1 MSAESPESHIL
12 DKDHHHH
19 HHRQHH
25 QPQRLRSRAREP
37 SVSAKKKKKKKLTHA
52 TAQSK
57 SENKREV
64 KNGWFAIRDI
74 IDEKFERG
82 KTYYLVDWEGTD
94 ETGNPH
100 VPSWEPKQNVTSL
113 AINDWMV
120 RKARSKYTQGKL
132 DVVIGDIEPS
142 MQEFNARESGS
153 VSTSNRHHQGAK
165 KRPLEHSSLYESGL
179 SEEHASK
186 LPKLKLKL
194 TETPSAFPR
203 SAGHD
208 LGHYKELAE
217 RQSELDHDNSHNHP
231 SDDTQG
237 DPKPYKSRI
246 VIRLPRDP
254 TFPAD
259 QYVRVPPDSQQ
270 TDSQQSSQLT
280 DARAALVRETEVESQ
295 EQRIVPDSQEI
306 YSALVSDVHS
316 SIPDHLNSFETSP
329 LRERAVVASQQEER
343 LQHPESFGHSTEIP
357 SRQPDRPFVGNQG
370 NVSTSTFLIGTVVGS
385 TAPDNSQSTI
395 GKGNPRFLTQE
406 GLNVDVVPPTS
417 QPTSFASTQPHEL
430 AWDEHISTAS
440 ISQDQNQAPAISN
453 SSQAAQVVLPL
464 SSQQGGLATYSE
476 AAFTVYD
483 DSIVPDTVPD
493 TVRRNAQDKRDPQ
506 NSSQALSEVD
516 GNTRNTSFS
525 EDQQPELDIEPSRA
539 ELSQTIPEKPADF
552 GADEMRFGPPTFGS
566 EPPAAPTNM
575 DTDQPVRYTARERL
589 RLIRE
594 QNFEALNDMF
604 PERKVEME
612 MEARARAAS
621 ADVGS
626 SAGPQPDIQ
635 EAPIAQAPASRDISP
650 LTPVNLTS
658 QSFLVPP
665 LETAADNTSSDH
677 QLPVPETTQ
686 TPVEQEKEAE
696 LGLEES
702 GPVEVAVEVGYDA
715 HEEEQPA
722 TLDPSALTLSIEHDM
737 DVSPSMPVHD
747 ALHTSLQIPDP
758 DEFIIPHEE
767 EETPLGYPRS
777 LLPYV
782 PTGPNEYLVTLP
794 FYNPCRP
801 VYNDVLRDN
810 EELIRE
816 YNAAF
821 LVSPHQ
827 TPHPTTVSKIDEMFS
842 RLFDIC
848 DLPPFIET
856 TTTMTPAELTK
867 HVVNTNAKFAFVAEL
882 LVYLAEENSDK
893 KVLILSR
900 PGKVMDFLGNLIE
913 TRGYRYIRS
922 GLEIVGPSSAEHSL
936 TVAIS
941 STLDNSSSIP
951 EDIDVVI
958 AYDHTYRPEL
968 LPQRVRERSILMVLT
983 NICSIQHLNM
993 RVSENLEPLERKNV
1007 LVLALVRAMRYIED
1021 VDDSLIVKFHL
1032 AAETFCK
1039 YIQDP
1044 DDDDFYWEPYEVPE
1058 DVFED
1063 LHAASSQSQVSQSVL
1078 GPFGTDQLP
1087 GSRKRSHEGEDDDI
1101 SSKRPRVSQ
1110 PTVVTHVSHIS
1121 DSLKG
1126 LIGDDTVDE
1135 SPKAMLSVSVGKL
1148 EKLSAKVT
1156 SLKAKLRESQM
1167 REKQFRQLSD
1177 RSKKEVDNYAST
1189 VRLVQEKYMNSLKDR
1204 GTYEDEYYK
1213 AKEEALAA
1221 SASLDSK
1228 RRELDDLKEKFAE
1241 QEKRLSATHE
1251 SLLKSANPE
1260 VAKMARLEKELEESK
1275 IKVQILEKKA
1285 ALANNELEYAK
1296 NAYQDASQRAAELQT
1311 ENRALE
1317 QRVEE
1322 LHRKA
1327 DDNMVQI
1334 NQIYAESESKELL
1347 RLLNEQKSIVRDRD
1361 LELIRLRDEL
1371 RMLKENRRG
1380 TRQSSVPRSPR
1391 LSAFGVNSPRN
1402 GGRTTKGSSSSRGT
1416 SPAPA
1421 TGIFEAGG
1429 GIGTP
1434 VPNSRAFHLRE
1445 SRF

>member
-1 MSAESPESHIL
+1 MSAEPSKSHIL
-12 DKDHHHH
+12 DS

-25 QPQRLRSRAREP
+25 QRQRPRSRPRPQEA
-37 SVSAKKKKKKKLTHA
+37 SKSTNKKKKKLTHA
-52 TAQSK
+52 AGQAK

-120 RKARSKYTQGKL
+120 RKARSKHTQEKI
-132 DVVIGDIEPS
+132 DAVIGDTNPS

-153 VSTSNRHHQGAK
+153 VSTSNRHHQGCAK
-165 KRPLEHSSLYESGL
+165 KRPLEHSSLYEPGL
-179 SEEHASK
+179 SEEPASK
-186 LPKLKLKL
+186 LPKLRLKL
-194 TETPSAFPR
+194 TGNPSALPR
-203 SAGHD
+203 SAGWD
-208 LGHYKELAE
+208 LGLSKELAE
-217 RQSELDHDNSHNHP
+217 RQGELNHDNSHNHL
-231 SDDTQG
+231 SDDIQG

-259 QYVRVPPDSQQ
+259 QYMRVPSDSQQ
-270 TDSQQSSQLT
+270 TDSQQSSRLA
-280 DARAALVRETEVESQ
+280 DAHAALAHESEVESQ
-295 EQRIVPDSQEI
+295 EQRTVPDSQEI
-306 YSALVSDVHS
+306 YSALISDVHN
-316 SIPDHLNSFETSP
+316 SIPDHLNSFGTSQP
-329 LRERAVVASQQEER
+329 QERVVVASQREER

-357 SRQPDRPFVGNQG
+357 SRQPDRPFVGNQE

-385 TAPDNSQSTI
+385 TAPGNSQSTI
-395 GKGNPRFLTQE
+395 GKANPGFLIQE

-417 QPTSFASTQPHEL
+417 QPTSFASTLPHDL
-430 AWDEHISTAS
+430 AWDEHISTS
-440 ISQDQNQAPAISN
+440 GSQDQNQAPVTSN
-453 SSQAAQVVLPL
+453 NSQAAQVVLPL

-483 DSIVPDTVPD
+483 ESIAPDTVL
-493 TVRRNAQDKRDPQ
+493 RNAQGKHDPQ
-506 NSSQALSEVD
+506 NSSQALSELD
-516 GNTRNTSFS
+516 GNIRNTSFS
-525 EDQQPELDIEPSRA
+525 EDQQPELEPEPSRV
-539 ELSQTIPEKPADF
+539 ELSQTISGKPVDF
-552 GADEMRFGPPTFGS
+552 GVDKMRLGPPTFGS
-566 EPPAAPTNM
+566 EQPAAPTDM

-594 QNFEALNDMF
+594 HHFEALNDIF
-604 PERKVEME
+604 PQRKTEME
-612 MEARARAAS
+612 TETETETGAA
-621 ADVGS
+621 AVNTDMGS
-626 SAGPQPDIQ
+626 SVGPQQDNQ
-635 EAPIAQAPASRDISP
+635 EAPIVQAPASRDISP
-650 LTPVNLTS
+650 LTPVNLAS
-658 QSFLVPP
+658 QSSLVPT
-665 LETAADNTSSDH
+665 LETAANETSSDH
-677 QLPVPETTQ
+677 QLPVPETTH
-686 TPVEQEKEAE
+686 TPVDQEKEIG
-696 LGLEES
+696 LGLEEN
-702 GPVEVAVEVGYDA
+702 GPAEVGYDTR
-715 HEEEQPA
+715 EEEQPA

-737 DVSPSMPVHD
+737 DVSPSIPAHD
-747 ALHTSLQIPDP
+747 ALHTSLQIPD
-758 DEFIIPHEE
+758 EFIIPHEE
-767 EETPLGYPRS
+767 DETPLGYPRS

-794 FYNPCRP
+794 FYNSCRP

-821 LVSPHQ
+821 RVSPYR
-827 TPHPTTVSKIDEMFS
+827 TPHPATVSKVDEMFS

-856 TTTMTPAELTK
+856 TATMTPVEITK
-867 HVVNTNAKFAFVAEL
+867 HLVNTNAKFAFVAEL

-900 PGKVMDFLGNLIE
+900 PGKVMDFLGNIVE
-913 TRGYRYIRS
+913 TGGYRYIRS
-922 GLEIVGPSSAEHSL
+922 GLEIVGPTSAEHSL

-941 STLDNSSSIP
+941 STLDNPSSIP

-968 LPQRVRERSILMVLT
+968 LPQTVRERSILMILT

-993 RVSENLEPLERKNV
+993 RVSENLESLERKNV
-1007 LVLALVRAMRYIED
+1007 LVLALVKAMRYIED

-1032 AAETFCK
+1032 AAENFCK

-1044 DDDDFYWEPYEVPE
+1044 DDDDFYWDPCEVPE

-1063 LHAASSQSQVSQSVL
+1063 LHAANSQSQVSQSIL
-1078 GPFGTDQLP
+1078 GAFGTDQLP

-1110 PTVVTHVSHIS
+1110 PTLVTHASRIS

-1135 SPKAMLSVSVGKL
+1135 SPKAMLLVSVDKL

-1156 SLKAKLRESQM
+1156 NLEAKLHESQM

-1177 RSKKEVDNYAST
+1177 RSKKEVDDYAST
-1189 VRLVQEKYMNSLKDR
+1189 VRLVQEKYMTSLKDR
-1204 GTYEDEYYK
+1204 GSYEDQYYK

-1221 SASLDSK
+1221 TASLESK
-1228 RRELDDLKEKFAE
+1228 RREYDDLKEKFEE
-1241 QEKRLSATHE
+1241 QQKRLSAAHE

-1260 VAKMARLEKELEESK
+1260 VAKTVRLEKDLEDFK
-1275 IKVQILEKKA
+1275 VKVQSLEKKVT
-1285 ALANNELEYAK
+1285 LANNELEYAK

-1322 LHRKA
+1322 LNRKA
-1327 DDNMVQI
+1327 DDNTVKI
-1334 NQIYAESESKELL
+1334 NQIYVESESKELL

-1361 LELIRLRDEL
+1361 LELNRLRDEL

-1402 GGRTTKGSSSSRGT
+1402 GGRTKGSSSSRGT

-1421 TGIFEAGG
+1421 TGIFETGG

-1434 VPNSRAFHLRE
+1434 VPNSRASHLRE

>member
-1 MSAESPESHIL
+1 MSAEPPKSHIL
-12 DKDHHHH
+12 DSHHHH

-25 QPQRLRSRAREP
+25 QRQRPRSQPREASTP
-37 SVSAKKKKKKKLTHA
+37 TKKKKKKLTHA
-52 TAQSK
+52 TGQGK
-57 SENKREV
+57 SEDKREV

-120 RKARSKYTQGKL
+120 RKARSKYTQDKL
-132 DVVIGDIEPS
+132 DVVVGDVSPS
-142 MQEFNARESGS
+142 MQEFNTRESGS
-153 VSTSNRHHQGAK
+153 VSTSNRQHQGRAK
-165 KRPLEHSSLYESGL
+165 KRLLEHSSLYESGL
-179 SEEHASK
+179 SEEPASK
-186 LPKLKLKL
+186 LPKLKLKI
-194 TETPSAFPR
+194 TEKPSALSR

-208 LGHYKELAE
+208 LGHTKEL
-217 RQSELDHDNSHNHP
+217 SEPQGELNHDNLHTHP
-231 SDDTQG
+231 SDDIQG

-259 QYVRVPPDSQQ
+259 QYVCVPPDSQQ
-270 TDSQQSSQLT
+270 TDSQQSSQL
-280 DARAALVRETEVESQ
+280 AGAHAALAHESEVESQ
-295 EQRIVPDSQEI
+295 EQRTVPDSQEI
-306 YSALVSDVHS
+306 HSALISDVHS
-316 SIPDHLNSFETSP
+316 SIPDHLSSFGASQ
-329 LRERAVVASQQEER
+329 LQLQGRAVVASQREER
-343 LQHPESFGHSTEIP
+343 LQRPESFGNSTEIP

-370 NVSTSTFLIGTVVGS
+370 NLSTSTFLIGTVVGS

-395 GKGNPRFLTQE
+395 GKENPSFLTQE

-417 QPTSFASTQPHEL
+417 QPTSFASTLPHEL
-430 AWDEHISTAS
+430 AWDEYISATS
-440 ISQDQNQAPAISN
+440 ISQDQSQAPVTSN
-453 SSQAAQVVLPL
+453 NSQAAQVVLPL

-476 AAFTVYD
+476 ATFAVYD
-483 DSIVPDTVPD
+483 DSVVPDTVL
-493 TVRRNAQDKRDPQ
+493 RNAQDKRNPQ
-506 NSSQALSEVD
+506 HSSQALSELD
-516 GNTRNTSFS
+516 GNTRNTSFA
-525 EDQQPELDIEPSRA
+525 EDQQPELEPELSDA
-539 ELSQTIPEKPADF
+539 ELLQIIPAKPVDF
-552 GADEMRFGPPTFGS
+552 GANKMPLGPPTFGS
-566 EPPAAPTNM
+566 QQPAAPTNM
-575 DTDQPVRYTARERL
+575 DTDQPARLTARERL

-594 QNFEALNDMF
+594 RHFETLNDNF
-604 PERKVEME
+604 PRRKAQV
-612 MEARARAAS
+612 EARARAAS
-621 ADVGS
+621 TDEGS
-626 SAGPQPDIQ
+626 STGPQPDIQ
-635 EAPIAQAPASRDISP
+635 EAPIVRAPSSRDISP

-658 QSFLVPP
+658 QSFPIPP
-665 LETAADNTSSDH
+665 LETAANDTSSDH

-702 GPVEVAVEVGYDA
+702 GPAEVGYDT

-737 DVSPSMPVHD
+737 DASPSMPVHD
-747 ALHTSLQIPDP
+747 ALHNSLQIP

-767 EETPLGYPRS
+767 DETPLGYPRS
-777 LLPYV
+777 LLPYI

-794 FYNPCRP
+794 FYNSCRP

-821 LVSPHQ
+821 RVAPHQ
-827 TPHPTTVSKIDEMFS
+827 IPHPATVSKIDEMFS

-856 TTTMTPAELTK
+856 TTIMTPTEVTK
-867 HVVNTNAKFAFVAEL
+867 HLVNTNAKFAFVAEL

-900 PGKVMDFLGNLIE
+900 PGKVMDFLGNIIE
-913 TRGYRYIRS
+913 ARGYRYIRS

-941 STLDNSSSIP
+941 STLDNSTSIP

-968 LPQRVRERSILMVLT
+968 LPQTVRERSILMVLT

-993 RVSENLEPLERKNV
+993 RISENLESLERKNV
-1007 LVLALVRAMRYIED
+1007 LVLALVKAMRYIED
-1021 VDDSLIVKFHL
+1021 VDDSLIVKFHM

-1039 YIQDP
+1039 YIQDT

-1063 LHAASSQSQVSQSVL
+1063 LHAANSQSQVSQSGL
-1078 GPFGTDQLP
+1078 GAFGTEQLP

-1177 RSKKEVDNYAST
+1177 RSKEEVDNYAST
-1189 VRLVQEKYMNSLKDR
+1189 VRLVQEKYMTSLKDR
-1204 GTYEDEYYK
+1204 GTYEDQYYK
-1213 AKEEALAA
+1213 AKEEALVA
-1221 SASLDSK
+1221 SANLESK
-1228 RRELDDLKEKFAE
+1228 RREYDGLKEKFAE
-1241 QEKRLSATHE
+1241 QQTRLSAAHE
-1251 SLLKSANPE
+1251 SLLESANPE
-1260 VAKMARLEKELEESK
+1260 VAKMVRLEKELEESK
-1275 IKVQILEKKA
+1275 IKVQSLEKKA

-1296 NAYQDASQRAAELQT
+1296 SAYQDASQRAAELQA

-1322 LHRKA
+1322 LNRKA
-1327 DDNMVQI
+1327 DDNRVKI
-1334 NQIYAESESKELL
+1334 NQIHVESESKELL

-1361 LELIRLRDEL
+1361 LELTRLRDEL
-1371 RMLKENRRG
+1371 RMLKESRRG

-1402 GGRTTKGSSSSRGT
+1402 GGRTKGSSSSRGT

-1434 VPNSRAFHLRE
+1434 VPNSRASHLRE

>member
-1 MSAESPESHIL
+1 MSAEPPKSHIL
-12 DKDHHHH
+12 DS

-25 QPQRLRSRAREP
+25 QRQRPRSRPREA
-37 SVSAKKKKKKKLTHA
+37 SKSTKKKKKKPTHA
-52 TAQSK
+52 TGQGK
-57 SENKREV
+57 SEIKREV

-100 VPSWEPKQNVTSL
+100 VPSWEPEQNVTSL

-120 RKARSKYTQGKL
+120 RKARSKYTQEKL
-132 DVVIGDIEPS
+132 DVVIGDINPS
-142 MQEFNARESGS
+142 MQEFNTRESGS
-153 VSTSNRHHQGAK
+153 VSTSNRHHQGRAK

-179 SEEHASK
+179 SEEPASK
-186 LPKLKLKL
+186 LPKLRLKL
-194 TETPSAFPR
+194 TENPSVLPR
-203 SAGHD
+203 SAGHK
-208 LGHYKELAE
+208 LGLSKELAE
-217 RQSELDHDNSHNHP
+217 RQGELNHDNLHNHP
-231 SDDTQG
+231 SDDIQG

-259 QYVRVPPDSQQ
+259 EYVRVPPDSQQ
-270 TDSQQSSQLT
+270 TNSQQSSQLA
-280 DARAALVRETEVESQ
+280 DAHAALAHESEVESQ

-306 YSALVSDVHS
+306 YSALISDVHS
-316 SIPDHLNSFETSP
+316 SIPDHLNSFGTSQ
-329 LRERAVVASQQEER
+329 LQERAVVASQREER
-343 LQHPESFGHSTEIP
+343 LQPPESFGHSTEIP

-370 NVSTSTFLIGTVVGS
+370 NASTSTFLIGTVVG
-385 TAPDNSQSTI
+385 PDNSQSTI
-395 GKGNPRFLTQE
+395 GKGNPEFLTQE
-406 GLNVDVVPPTS
+406 GLNIDVVPPTS
-417 QPTSFASTQPHEL
+417 QLTSFASTIPHEL
-430 AWDEHISTAS
+430 AWNEHISTTS
-440 ISQDQNQAPAISN
+440 VSQDQNQAPVISN
-453 SSQAAQVVLPL
+453 NSQAAQVVLPL

-476 AAFTVYD
+476 TTFTVYD
-483 DSIVPDTVPD
+483 DLIVPDTVL
-493 TVRRNAQDKRDPQ
+493 RNAQDKRDPQ
-506 NSSQALSEVD
+506 NSSQALSELD

-525 EDQQPELDIEPSRA
+525 EDQQPELEPEPSHA
-539 ELSQTIPEKPADF
+539 ELSQTRPEKPVDF
-552 GADEMRFGPPTFGS
+552 GVDRIRFGPPTFES
-566 EPPAAPTNM
+566 EQPVAPTNM
-575 DTDQPVRYTARERL
+575 DTDQPARLTARERL

-594 QNFEALNDMF
+594 QHFGALDDIFPRRKAEVEAD
-604 PERKVEME
+604 
-612 MEARARAAS
+612 ARAAS
-621 ADVGS
+621 TDVGS
-626 SAGPQPDIQ
+626 SAGPEPDIQ
-635 EAPIAQAPASRDISP
+635 EAPIVQAPASRDISP

-665 LETAADNTSSDH
+665 LETVADDTSFDH

-686 TPVEQEKEAE
+686 APVEQEKEAE

-702 GPVEVAVEVGYDA
+702 GPAEVGYDA

-737 DVSPSMPVHD
+737 DISPSMPVHD
-747 ALHTSLQIPDP
+747 ALHNSLQIP

-767 EETPLGYPRS
+767 DETPPGYPRS
-777 LLPYV
+777 LLPYI

-794 FYNPCRP
+794 FYNSCRP

-821 LVSPHQ
+821 RVSPHQ
-827 TPHPTTVSKIDEMFS
+827 IPHPATVSKIDEMFS

-856 TTTMTPAELTK
+856 TTIMTPAEVTK
-867 HVVNTNAKFAFVAEL
+867 HIVNTNAKFAFVAEL

-900 PGKVMDFLGNLIE
+900 PGKVMDFLGNIIE

-968 LPQRVRERSILMVLT
+968 LPQTVRERSILMVLT

-993 RVSENLEPLERKNV
+993 RVSENLESLERKNV
-1007 LVLALVRAMRYIED
+1007 LVLALVKAMRYIED
-1021 VDDSLIVKFHL
+1021 VDDSLIIKFHL

-1044 DDDDFYWEPYEVPE
+1044 DDDDYYWEPYEVPE

-1063 LHAASSQSQVSQSVL
+1063 LHAANSQSQVSQSVL
-1078 GPFGTDQLP
+1078 GAFGTDQLP

-1121 DSLKG
+1121 NSLKG

-1135 SPKAMLSVSVGKL
+1135 SPKAMLSVSVDKL

-1156 SLKAKLRESQM
+1156 NLKAKLRESQM
-1167 REKQFRQLSD
+1167 REKQFRELSD

-1189 VRLVQEKYMNSLKDR
+1189 VRLVQEKYMTSLKDR
-1204 GTYEDEYYK
+1204 GTYEDQYYK

-1221 SASLDSK
+1221 SASLESK
-1228 RRELDDLKEKFAE
+1228 RREYDELKEKFAE
-1241 QEKRLSATHE
+1241 QQKRLSAAHE

-1260 VAKMARLEKELEESK
+1260 VAKMVRLEKELEESK
-1275 IKVQILEKKA
+1275 IKVQSLEKKA
-1285 ALANNELEYAK
+1285 SLANNELEYAK
-1296 NAYQDASQRAAELQT
+1296 NAYQDASRRAAELQT

-1322 LHRKA
+1322 LNRKA
-1327 DDNMVQI
+1327 NDNTVKI

-1361 LELIRLRDEL
+1361 LELNRLRDEL

-1402 GGRTTKGSSSSRGT
+1402 GGRTKGSSSSRGT

-1434 VPNSRAFHLRE
+1434 VPNSRASHLRE